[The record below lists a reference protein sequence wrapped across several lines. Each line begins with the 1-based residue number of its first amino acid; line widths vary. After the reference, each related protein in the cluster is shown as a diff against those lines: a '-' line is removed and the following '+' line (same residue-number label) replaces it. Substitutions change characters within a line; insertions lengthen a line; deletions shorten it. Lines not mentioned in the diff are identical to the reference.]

1 MKKFNPEAE
10 LSNLNNKKNRN
21 RNSSKVNNVYVPIL
35 VIACSCLA
43 LVGVTF
49 STKIADSTKDMFEV
63 NIEIIGGKLEKYTK
77 VVPRGAFRDTIVGT
91 GTFGSINCTQGN
103 LSYDPLTSAISSV
116 YVNENISC
124 VISFMDDGTKN
135 IAFNSLGQVNDNLGT
150 SYYYRVDADNN
161 YVKINN
167 LMFRIIRING
177 DGSIRLMLDQDI
189 DTTNYGTFEY
199 STSNVKKVVDNWF
212 NIYMKDYKYLI
223 DGTYDLSS
231 YDTYDSSSL
240 INLYGYSTMN
250 VGILTVREAELIT
263 EGVESKENFL
273 NTSAGLCL
281 GNSDGIQKVYMYKDG
296 KVNGVT
302 PDTNLNVRPV
312 INISSVKL
320 TGYGTLNNPYI
331 IEE

>member
-63 NIEIIGGKLEKYTK
+63 NIEIIGGKEEKYTK

-231 YDTYDSSSL
+231 YDTYDSTSL

-263 EGVESKENFL
+263 EGVESKDNFL

-281 GNSDGIQKVYMYKDG
+281 ANTDGISKVYMYKDG

-302 PDTNLNVRPV
+302 PDTSLNVRPV

-320 TGYGTLNNPYI
+320 TGYGTSNNPYI